1 MVKGDRMNI
10 EGHIDEFR
18 AQFPVIKH
26 YNYLNHAAVG
36 PLPQPVL
43 DEVSRINQ
51 DKGYSGGL
59 HWMDWEGEAE
69 ETRKLIA
76 KFINADP
83 EEIAFTQNTSAGLSI
98 IANGLNWEKTDNI
111 VVNDLE
117 FPSNLFPWQIQAKK
131 HGLMTKI
138 VQQRNEELV
147 MDDFEEKI
155 DRHTK
160 IVAVSH
166 VQFSNGFKVDLQ
178 HLSKL
183 AHESGGYIITDAVQ
197 SLGQMP
203 IDVKKL
209 DVDFLATSGYKWLLS
224 PIATGFLYIK
234 KELIDEIEP
243 SFVGYRS
250 DENHHEF
257 SYRTIN
263 PAKNARRFEP
273 GQINFPGVAG
283 MRAAIELL
291 EGFGIHNIERR
302 IRELVDVLIAGIS
315 ELKGLKVLSSLKP
328 EHRNGV
334 VKVGGLENPDEIVTK
349 LKEDNIVISSRAGGL
364 RISPHFYNTEEEIE
378 KLLEKLSLFTQS

>member
-1 MVKGDRMNI
+1 MNT
-10 EGHIDEFR
+10 ERHIDELR
-18 AQFPVIKH
+18 AQFPVIKR
-26 YNYLNHAAVG
+26 YTYLNHAAVG
-36 PLPQPVL
+36 PLPQRVL

-59 HWMDWEGEAE
+59 HWMDWEDEAE
-69 ETRKLIA
+69 KTRKIIA
-76 KFINADP
+76 RFINAHP

-117 FPSNLFPWQIQAKK
+117 FPSNLFPWQIQAKR
-131 HGLMTKI
+131 HGLVTKT
-138 VQQRNEELV
+138 VQQRNEELA
-147 MDDFEEKI
+147 MDAFEQEI
-155 DRHTK
+155 DSHTK

-183 AHESGGYIITDAVQ
+183 AHENGGYVITDAVQ

-243 SFVGYRS
+243 SIVGYRT

-257 SYRTIN
+257 SYRTIT
-263 PAKNARRFEP
+263 PAKNARRFEH
-273 GQINFPGVAG
+273 GQINFPGIAG
-283 MRAAIELL
+283 MQAAIELL
-291 EGFGIHNIERR
+291 EGYGILNIERR

-315 ELKGLKVLSSLKP
+315 ELRGLKVLSSLKQ
-328 EHRNGV
+328 EHRNGL
-334 VKVGGLENPDEIVTK
+334 VKVGGLENPEEMVAK

-364 RISPHFYNTEEEIE
+364 RISPHFYNTEEEIK
-378 KLLEKLSLFTQS
+378 KLLDALSLLTQS

>member
-1 MVKGDRMNI
+1 MNI
-10 EGHIDEFR
+10 EGHIDELR
-18 AQFPVIKH
+18 AQFPVIKR
-26 YNYLNHAAVG
+26 YTYLNHAAVG
-36 PLPQPVL
+36 PLPQRVL

-59 HWMDWEGEAE
+59 HWMDWEEEAE
-69 ETRKLIA
+69 ETRKIIA
-76 KFINADP
+76 RLINAHP
-83 EEIAFTQNTSAGLSI
+83 EEIAFVQNTSVGLSI

-111 VVNDLE
+111 VINDLE
-117 FPSNLFPWQIQAKK
+117 FPSNLFPWQIQAKR
-131 HGLMTKI
+131 HRLVTKT
-138 VQQRNEELV
+138 VQNRNEKLAME
-147 MDDFEEKI
+147 DFEEKI

-178 HLSKL
+178 RLSKL
-183 AHESGGYIITDAVQ
+183 AHENGGYVITDAVQ

-234 KELIDEIEP
+234 KDLIDEIEP
-243 SFVGYRS
+243 SIVGYRT
-250 DENHHEF
+250 DENYHEY

-263 PAKNARRFEP
+263 PAKNARRFEH
-273 GQINFPGVAG
+273 GQINFPGIAG
-283 MRAAIELL
+283 MRAAIEIL
-291 EGFGIHNIERR
+291 ESFGIHNIERR
-302 IRELVDVLIAGIS
+302 IRELVDRLIIGIS

-328 EHRNGV
+328 EHRNGI
-334 VKVGGLENPDEIVTK
+334 VKVGGLESPDEVVTK

-364 RISPHFYNTEEEIE
+364 RISPHFYNTEGEI
-378 KLLEKLSLFTQS
+378 KQLLDALSFLTQS

>member
-1 MVKGDRMNI
+1 MNT
-10 EGHIDEFR
+10 ERHIDELR
-18 AQFPVIKH
+18 AQFPVIKR
-26 YNYLNHAAVG
+26 YTYLNHAAVG
-36 PLPQPVL
+36 PLPQRVL

-59 HWMDWEGEAE
+59 HWMDWEDEAE
-69 ETRKLIA
+69 KTRKIIA
-76 KFINADP
+76 RFINAHP

-117 FPSNLFPWQIQAKK
+117 FPSNLFPWQIQAKR
-131 HGLMTKI
+131 HGLVTKT
-138 VQQRNEELV
+138 VQQRNEELA
-147 MDDFEEKI
+147 MDAFEQEI
-155 DRHTK
+155 DSHTK

-183 AHESGGYIITDAVQ
+183 AHENGGYVITDAVQ

-243 SFVGYRS
+243 SIVGYRT

-257 SYRTIN
+257 SYRTIT
-263 PAKNARRFEP
+263 PAKNARRFEH
-273 GQINFPGVAG
+273 GQINFPGIAG
-283 MRAAIELL
+283 MQAAIELL
-291 EGFGIHNIERR
+291 EGYGILNIERR

-315 ELKGLKVLSSLKP
+315 ELRGLKVLSSLKQ
-328 EHRNGV
+328 EHRNGL
-334 VKVGGLENPDEIVTK
+334 VKVGGLENPEEMVAK

-364 RISPHFYNTEEEIE
+364 RISPHFYNTEEEIK
-378 KLLEKLSLFTQS
+378 KLLETLSLLTQS